1 MPVTAA
7 APSRQGQ
14 QTVLARLHGLFPHSA
29 PPSSDSTLH
38 DRHIPQMP
46 PTAKPTAPSP
56 RFLKIRILTWN
67 MHDSVPKGDLEG
79 LLGKIPLYTPNT
91 PSSTDSFPVLPADDT
106 HPYHLVVVAGQEC
119 PSMSGMPMGLGA
131 GFKLIEKDD
140 KDKERSSK
148 HSVKD
153 DTVRSKKNVED
164 PPHEAPTGWT
174 SMVEDWL
181 CHGGSCCARV
191 SSPTTNDISMPKALS
206 PRITSK
212 EPRKGPYQLLI
223 KERMMGIYLAVYI
236 HRDLK
241 SHVDGTSKS
250 AVTAGLIGGRVGNKG
265 AVGISLKIDGMSFLF
280 LNCHLT
286 AHEGKVNHRL
296 ANLAKIKSE
305 LSVDD
310 FLSHTDE
317 RMMAEDLTDKFDF
330 TFIFGDLNFRLN
342 ISRLH
347 ADWLISRQ
355 EYAQALAFDQ
365 LRDIMEKEQA
375 FVGFQEAP
383 IDFPPTFKYDVLR
396 TLKRPK
402 HGSRPD
408 RWRGAGE
415 RSQLLTEV
423 EEKEKELEYRE
434 DDDADEEGEG
444 ESASLSSSAWTSTHS
459 RLVTEGDDDELD
471 SPLMSQGTTPGSKVS
486 LSLAAH
492 KAKIKW
498 LSILSPSIPATP
510 AKWLKIRHSPDV
522 EVMKN
527 HKPHSSVDIVSEIK
541 TPLREERAISLDGAE
556 SRLLKPPPLGR
567 VSSTKSSVPSD
578 DEDGKGDVDKGVYD
592 SSHKKRVPS
601 WCDRILWKSTV
612 IPEPEPKL
620 ELPEPHSRAR
630 TRMGQ
635 FFAHAFRPLSA
646 RRRESS
652 GSLTSGT
659 ISTPPSTTDSPRAS
673 RDILHNTSPFSR
685 FTNPVQHPNTQL
697 PEHTTIPYTTSTAQF
712 PITETPPSLPRSN
725 SNDIDIR
732 RHHSA
737 SLTTDPTPPRRAST
751 SHTTNS
757 EGNQNPFAPLDRAIR
772 DHTQRISTPSRWRF
786 FPFLSH
792 NNSSTT
798 NPLEV
803 DRENTRTEVR
813 RKGDVI
819 CLSYDTL
826 DDRGMRGLEGRSDH
840 RPVIGSYAVYV

>member
-1 MPVTAA
+1 MPATAA
-7 APSRQGQ
+7 VPSRQGQ
-14 QTVLARLHGLFPHSA
+14 HTVLARLHGLFPHSA

-46 PTAKPTAPSP
+46 PTAKPTALSP
-56 RFLKIRILTWN
+56 KFLKIRILTWN
-67 MHDSVPKGDLEG
+67 MHDSVPKGDLEE
-79 LLGKIPLYTPNT
+79 LLGKVPSYTPNT
-91 PSSTDSFPVLPADDT
+91 PSSTDSFPVLPEDDT

-140 KDKERSSK
+140 KDKDRSSK
-148 HSVKD
+148 HSIKD

-164 PPHEAPTGWT
+164 PPHEALTGWT

-181 CHGGSCCARV
+181 CHGGSCGTRV
-191 SSPTTNDISMPKALS
+191 SSPTTSDISMPKALS

-241 SHVDGTSKS
+241 SHVEGTSKS

-265 AVGISLKIDGMSFLF
+265 AVGISLKIDRMSFLF

-317 RMMAEDLTDKFDF
+317 RIMAEDLTDKFDF

-402 HGSRPD
+402 HSSRPD
-408 RWRGAGE
+408 RWRGDK
-415 RSQLLTEV
+415 SQPLNEV
-423 EEKEKELEYRE
+423 EEKERELEYGE
-434 DDDADEEGEG
+434 DDDPDEEGEG
-444 ESASLSSSAWTSTHS
+444 ENASLSSSAWTSMHS
-459 RLVTEGDDDELD
+459 KPVTEGDEEELD

-498 LSILSPSIPATP
+498 LSILSPSVPATP
-510 AKWLKIRHSPDV
+510 AKWLKMRHSPDV

-541 TPLREERAISLDGAE
+541 TPLPEERAISLDGAE

-567 VSSTKSSVPSD
+567 VSSTKSSAPSD
-578 DEDGKGDVDKGVYD
+578 DEDGKCDVDKGVYD

-612 IPEPEPKL
+612 APEPEPKL
-620 ELPEPHSRAR
+620 ESPELQSRAR

-635 FFAHAFRPLSA
+635 FFVNAFKPLSA
-646 RRRESS
+646 RRRQSS

-659 ISTPPSTTDSPRAS
+659 ISTPSSESPRAS
-673 RDILHNTSPFSR
+673 RDILHHTSPFSR
-685 FTNPVQHPNTQL
+685 FTNPVQHLNTQL
-697 PEHTTIPYTTSTAQF
+697 LEHTTVPYTSSTAQF

-725 SNDIDIR
+725 SNDTDIR
-732 RHHSA
+732 RRHSA

-792 NNSSTT
+792 NNSSTP
-798 NPLEV
+798 NPLEA
-803 DRENTRTEVR
+803 DRENARTEVR

-826 DDRGMRGLEGRSDH
+826 DDRGMRRLEGRSDH

>member
-1 MPVTAA
+1 MPLAA
-7 APSRQGQ
+7 AVPSRQGQ

-29 PPSSDSTLH
+29 PASSDSTVH
-38 DRHIPQMP
+38 DRQIPQMP
-46 PTAKPTAPSP
+46 PTAKSTVPSP
-56 RFLKIRILTWN
+56 KFLKIRILTWN
-67 MHDSVPKGDLEG
+67 MHDSVPKGDLEE
-79 LLGKIPLYTPNT
+79 LLGKVPLYTPA
-91 PSSTDSFPVLPADDT
+91 SSSSADSFPVLPADDT

-140 KDKERSSK
+140 KDKDRSSK

-153 DTVRSKKNVED
+153 DTVKSKKNAED
-164 PPHEAPTGWT
+164 PPHEAPSGWT

-181 CHGGSCCARV
+181 CHGGSCNMRV
-191 SSPTTNDISMPKALS
+191 SSPTTNDISMPKPLT
-206 PRITSK
+206 PRVTSK

-265 AVGISLKIDGMSFLF
+265 AVGISLKIEGMSFLF

-365 LRDIMEKEQA
+365 LRDIMQKEQA

-402 HGSRPD
+402 HSSRPD
-408 RWRGAGE
+408 RWRDK
-415 RSQLLTEV
+415 SQPLTEV
-423 EEKEKELEYRE
+423 EEKEKELDYG
-434 DDDADEEGEG
+434 DDDDVDEEGEG
-444 ESASLSSSAWTSTHS
+444 ENASLSSSAWTSMHS

-471 SPLMSQGTTPGSKVS
+471 SPVVSQSTTPGSKVS

-498 LSILSPSIPATP
+498 LSMLSPSIPATP
-510 AKWLKIRHSPDV
+510 ARWLKMRHSPDV

-527 HKPHSSVDIVSEIK
+527 HKPHSSVDIVGELR
-541 TPLREERAISLDGAE
+541 TPLREERAISLDGSE

-567 VSSTKSSVPSD
+567 VSSTRSSVPSD
-578 DEDGKGDVDKGVYD
+578 DEEGVGDADKGVYD

-612 IPEPEPKL
+612 VPEPESR
-620 ELPEPHSRAR
+620 EEWPEPPSRAR

-652 GSLTSGT
+652 GSLAST
-659 ISTPPSTTDSPRAS
+659 TPPSTAESRQAS

-685 FTNPVQHPNTQL
+685 FTSEHPHTQVL
-697 PEHTTIPYTTSTAQF
+697 EDTTVPYTPSTAQF
-712 PITETPPSLPRSN
+712 PIRETP
-725 SNDIDIR
+725 SNDIDVRR
-732 RHHSA
+732 RHSVGSTIEPA
-737 SLTTDPTPPRRAST
+737 PARRAST
-751 SHTTNS
+751 TNS
-757 EGNQNPFAPLDRAIR
+757 EQNPFAPLERAIR
-772 DHTQRISTPSRWRF
+772 DHTQRISPPSRWRF
-786 FPFLSH
+786 FPFLLH
-792 NNSSTT
+792 GTSTV
-798 NPLEV
+798 EV
-803 DRENTRTEVR
+803 ERERERERESGR

-826 DDRGMRGLEGRSDH
+826 DDRGMRKLEGRSDH
-840 RPVIGSYAVYV
+840 RPVIGCYAVYV

>member
-1 MPVTAA
+1 
-7 APSRQGQ
+7 
-14 QTVLARLHGLFPHSA
+14 
-29 PPSSDSTLH
+29 
-38 DRHIPQMP
+38 
-46 PTAKPTAPSP
+46 
-56 RFLKIRILTWN
+56 
-67 MHDSVPKGDLEG
+67 MHDSVPKGDLEE
-79 LLGKIPLYTPNT
+79 LLGKVPLYTSNT
-91 PSSTDSFPVLPADDT
+91 PLSPDAFPVLSADNT
-106 HPYHLVVVAGQEC
+106 HPYHLVVIAGQEC

-153 DTVRSKKNVED
+153 DTVKSKKNAED
-164 PPHEAPTGWT
+164 LPYETPTGWT

-181 CHGGSCCARV
+181 CHGGSCGTRL
-191 SSPTTNDISMPKALS
+191 SSPTPNDISMPKPLS
-206 PRITSK
+206 PRVTSK

-265 AVGISLKIDGMSFLF
+265 AVGISMKIDGMSFLF

-286 AHEGKVNHRL
+286 AHKGKVNHRL

-355 EYAQALAFDQ
+355 DYAQALAFDQ
-365 LRDIMEKEQA
+365 LRNIMEKEQA

-402 HGSRPD
+402 YSSRPD
-408 RWRGAGE
+408 RWRGE
-415 RSQLLTEV
+415 RSHPLTEV
-423 EEKEKELEYRE
+423 EEKEKELEFVE

-444 ESASLSSSAWTSTHS
+444 ENTSLSSSAWTSTHS
-459 RLVTEGDDDELD
+459 RLVMEVDDGELD
-471 SPLMSQGTTPGSKVS
+471 SPLMSQSTTPGSKVS
-486 LSLAAH
+486 LSTAAH
-492 KAKIKW
+492 RAKIKW
-498 LSILSPSIPATP
+498 FSMLSPSVRASPAR
-510 AKWLKIRHSPDV
+510 WLKRRDSPDV
-522 EVMKN
+522 EVLKS
-527 HKPHSSVDIVSEIK
+527 HKPHTSVDIVSEIK
-541 TPLREERAISLDGAE
+541 TPLREERAISLDGGE
-556 SRLLKPPPLGR
+556 SQLLKPPPLGR

-578 DEDGKGDVDKGVYD
+578 DEDGISDVDKGVYD

-612 IPEPEPKL
+612 VPEPEPEPK
-620 ELPEPHSRAR
+620 EEWPEPPSRAR

-635 FFAHAFRPLSA
+635 FLAHAFRPLSA
-646 RRRESS
+646 MRREST
-652 GSLTSGT
+652 GSLKSSS
-659 ISTPPSTTDSPRAS
+659 ISADSPLVS
-673 RDILHNTSPFSR
+673 HDILHNTSPISR
-685 FTNPVQHPNTQL
+685 IANLAQHSDTQL
-697 PEHTTIPYTTSTAQF
+697 PEHTTVPYSTSAAHF
-712 PITETPPSLPRSN
+712 PITETPPSLPRKN
-725 SNDIDIR
+725 FNDINTRR
-732 RHHSA
+732 RHSVG
-737 SLTTDPTPPRRAST
+737 STTDPIPPRRVST

-757 EGNQNPFAPLDRAIR
+757 EVNQNPFVPLERAIR
-772 DHTQRISTPSRWRF
+772 EHTQRISTPSRWRF

-792 NNSSTT
+792 NNS
-798 NPLEV
+798 LEA

-826 DDRGMRGLEGRSDH
+826 DDRGMRRLEGRSDH
-840 RPVIGSYAVYV
+840 RPVIGSYAAYV